1 MNQKTNNNKLP
12 VYKIILGSLAVPWVY
27 RRLLVR
33 NLSTTSIFVVL
44 LGLAGSQVQKILTL
58 PPWILIFVPIL
69 FVFLWMIVFTR
80 FAVICH
86 RTVLLGADASI
97 KPFQLFSWSRRENAF
112 LVRVLVVSLFAGLA
126 TIMFTSIFS
135 TIAGFVSPGEAFLKD
150 HSSTIESLAEIPVT
164 YLLARL
170 CLVLP
175 ATALDN
181 KQGFRWA
188 YENSSGN
195 GIRIA
200 IAIGLLP
207 WLLDWLVSQVL
218 PEGPSLALS
227 LVYYLV
233 TLVVMVVEIS
243 ALSLSYKELVGIP
256 SQQH

>member
-69 FVFLWMIVFTR
+69 FVLLWMIVFTR
-80 FAVICH
+80 FAVNCH

-112 LVRVLVVSLFAGLA
+112 LVRVLVVSVLVGLA
-126 TIMFTSIFS
+126 TIMFTSFFGTVAGLIF
-135 TIAGFVSPGEAFLKD
+135 PGETFLKE
-150 HSSTIESLAEIPVT
+150 HFNTIESLAEIPAT

-181 KQGFRWA
+181 KQSFRWA
-188 YENSSGN
+188 YEISSGN

-200 IAIGLLP
+200 LTIGLLP
-207 WLLDWLVSQVL
+207 WLLDWLVSEVI
-218 PEGPSLALS
+218 PEGSSLALS

-243 ALSLSYKELVGIP
+243 ALSLSYKELAGVP
-256 SQQH
+256 PQQH